1 MNVLSI
7 YLNGFSSPLNFP
19 VFFLFYETA
28 LLFYDVQTF
37 WKEATMLKKIQV
49 CDFYGAA
56 YTYSVGQEY

>member
-1 MNVLSI
+1 MV
-7 YLNGFSSPLNFP
+7 FRPPLNFP

-56 YTYSVGQEY
+56 YSVGQEY